1 MIMKNSVIDYIS
13 YKQEWDM
20 NDKNEMF
27 ESMPVGK
34 LLLKLA
40 IPSIVAQLVN
50 LIYNMVDRIYLGH
63 VEGMGASLLA
73 GLGIA
78 VPLINAIS
86 AFAHLMGNG
95 GAPLAAI
102 AMGKQDEQEANEILG
117 HSFILLLIQSV
128 ILTIVFLIF
137 GRELLTFVGADAD
150 TLPYAERYFR
160 IYVLGTVFVQMALG
174 LNPFLTT
181 QGFNKISMRNTFIGA
196 RLNIIL
202 DPIFIF
208 GFDMGIE
215 GAALATIISQCLTA
229 VLIIIFLVEKQSRL
243 HIHFVKLRGTLI
255 RQIVGLGFTSF
266 FMGVTESMVQSV
278 YYSQLLYYGN
288 ASYVAAMTIMY
299 SLNQIIMLPLNGLGQ
314 GAQPIISYSYGAGN
328 IERLKVAIKRTV
340 IWGAGTLCL
349 DVFFLVC
356 SLDYRKLSVLSG
368 MEKQPYSM
376 QPCVS
381 SC

>member
-1 MIMKNSVIDYIS
+1 
-13 YKQEWDM
+13 M

-314 GAQPIISYSYGAGN
+314 GAQPIISYSAGN

>member
-1 MIMKNSVIDYIS
+1 M
-13 YKQEWDM
+13 
-20 NDKNEMF
+20 
-27 ESMPVGK
+27 
-34 LLLKLA
+34 
-40 IPSIVAQLVN
+40 
-50 LIYNMVDRIYLGH
+50 
-63 VEGMGASLLA
+63 
-73 GLGIA
+73 
-78 VPLINAIS
+78 
-86 AFAHLMGNG
+86 
-95 GAPLAAI
+95 
-102 AMGKQDEQEANEILG
+102 
-117 HSFILLLIQSV
+117 
-128 ILTIVFLIF
+128 IF